1 MRRTSFFPR
10 ITASSNSEHGTEDS
24 DRARATKSIFEPSIR
39 RSKDDV
45 DIFDLSAIRQ
55 QDTAGSLTSWADR
68 LTVGA
73 FHQIMGGDAA
83 TGVPSFD
90 SQADSSGDVQSSDLA
105 SDFDAKTSWYLDS
118 EQLKPG
124 TARWKL
130 ERDVISL
137 CMLCEEDFGQ
147 AIRWEFLCNPGLT
160 PEIPGSARLREAF
173 TKNPSALAAAEC
185 CAFNASVIKE
195 IAESINGPLQVDL
208 NIHDPLQR
216 IDYETASPEDRERL
230 IQGVQLQISLLL
242 GQLARSPTIAL
253 SFQWD
258 VVRNWLH
265 MIAFNDK
272 RLPHEWYKET
282 FAATNSAPRYT
293 IAHGQYCFA
302 VTQLAKCLVEKAR
315 IEKGSSTEES

>member
-1 MRRTSFFPR
+1 M
-10 ITASSNSEHGTEDS
+10 
-24 DRARATKSIFEPSIR
+24 SIFEPSMR
-39 RSKDDV
+39 RSQDDV

-130 ERDVISL
+130 ERDIISL

-160 PEIPGSARLREAF
+160 PEIPGSARLREAI
-173 TKNPSALAAAEC
+173 TKNPSALVVAERR
-185 CAFNASVIKE
+185 AFTASVIAA
-195 IAESINGPLQVDL
+195 IAGFINGPSRVDL
-208 NIHDPLQR
+208 NIRGSLR
-216 IDYETASPEDRERL
+216 VISYETASTKGRERL
-230 IQGVQLQISLLL
+230 IQNVRLRISLLL
-242 GQLARSPTIAL
+242 GHLAQSLIVGLR
-253 SFQWD
+253 FQWYA
-258 VVRNWLH
+258 VRNWLH
-265 MIAFNDK
+265 MIAFSDN
-272 RLPHEWYKET
+272 LPPPEWFKET
-282 FAATNSAPRYT
+282 FAEMPLYHSHTR
-293 IAHGQYCFA
+293 
-302 VTQLAKCLVEKAR
+302 
-315 IEKGSSTEES
+315 SSMGNIV